1 MRSPYARRQQAVPG
15 IHGGVFEGF
24 ELSFVDTGEA
34 TIRLR
39 HGGSG
44 PPLLLLHGHPQTHA
58 MWNLVAPRLA
68 ADFTVVAADLRGYGD
83 SSKPPTTPDHE
94 PYSKRAMA
102 RDQVEVMRQLG
113 FERFGVA
120 GHDRGGR
127 CAYRLALDHPKRVE
141 RLAVLDIVP
150 TGDMWHRVDM
160 EFGLVDW
167 HWFFLAQP
175 APFPEEV
182 IGSNP
187 DAYYFHGDRSRF
199 DPEALEDYLR
209 SVRDPETIHGMCED
223 YRAGATIDFELDEAD
238 RGKRRI
244 ECPVLALWSGR
255 EELGRWFDVLDVW
268 RQWADDVRGRA
279 LDSGHFLAEEAPDE
293 TYEELR
299 TFFAGG

>member
-1 MRSPYARRQQAVPG
+1 L
-15 IHGGVFEGF
+15 FEGF
-24 ELSFVDTGEA
+24 ELSFVDAGEA
-34 TIRLR
+34 TIRVR

-58 MWNLVAPRLA
+58 MWNLVAPGLA
-68 ADFTVVAADLRGYGD
+68 EDFTVVAADLRGYGE

-102 RDQVEVMRQLG
+102 LDQVEVMRQLG

-127 CAYRLALDHPKRVE
+127 CAYRLALDHPEQVE

-187 DAYYFHGDRSRF
+187 DAYFFRGDRSRF
-199 DPEALEDYLR
+199 GSEALEDYLR
-209 SVRDPETIHGMCED
+209 CARDPETIHGMCED

-238 RGKRRI
+238 RGKRSI

-255 EELGRWFDVLDVW
+255 EELGRWFDVPDVW
-268 RQWADDVRGRA
+268 RQWADDVRGRP
-279 LDSGHFLAEEAPDE
+279 LDCGHFLAEEAPEE

-299 TFFAGG
+299 TFFVGG